1 MKAQNEIKKVTDY
14 DKIRERLHWYID
26 SKARV
31 TINRFAAEAGVDPSG
46 FAASL
51 RGKRTLSDKTIRIVC
66 STWGISEEWLRTGNG
81 EPDAQREEKSIA
93 PDLSADMPFV
103 VEVYENMGREGRG
116 QKRMTYG
123 TGKMIEEVLAK
134 TQRSMFERINDL
146 TKQNAELM
154 ERIAGLEKSQNL
166 LLSIL
171 SETQGKKKKQA

>member
-66 STWGISEEWLRTGNG
+66 STWGINEEWLRTGNG
-81 EPDAQREEKSIA
+81 EPDAPREEKGIA
-93 PDLSADMPFV
+93 TDLSADMPFV

-116 QKRMTYG
+116 QKRMAYG

-171 SETQGKKKKQA
+171 SETQCEKKKQA

>member
-1 MKAQNEIKKVTDY
+1 MKELKEMTNY
-14 DKIRERLHWYID
+14 DKIRERLRHL
-26 SKARV
+26 SENKAYSTSEFAKKAGIEPSNMLKMLKGQQ
-31 TINRFAAEAGVDPSG
+31 TITAKTLKKISAAY
-46 FAASL
+46 
-51 RGKRTLSDKTIRIVC
+51 
-66 STWGISEEWLRTGNG
+66 GINEEWLRTGNG
-81 EPDAQREEKSIA
+81 EPDAPREEKGIA
-93 PDLSADMPFV
+93 TYLSADMPFV

-116 QKRMTYG
+116 QKRTAYD

-134 TQRSMFERINDL
+134 TQRSMFERINAL